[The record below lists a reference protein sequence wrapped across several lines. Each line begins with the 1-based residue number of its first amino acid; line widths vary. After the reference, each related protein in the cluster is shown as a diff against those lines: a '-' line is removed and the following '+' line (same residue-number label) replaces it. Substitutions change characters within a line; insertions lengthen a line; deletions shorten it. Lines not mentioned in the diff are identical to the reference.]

1 LIPRTAAESRTTPAC
16 PTAGRAPT
24 ASSHLAAPAV
34 VLRSH
39 LARVA
44 ASGCPRVRLSA
55 ECSRRRARQRRCETR
70 IQGCAQGRSAHAR
83 ACACVRAC
91 VRAPLCSL
99 IGSTGSALTW
109 ATRLYPYESKWS
121 GVLAP
126 VDPIQNAHC
135 GRTAAGRR
143 WVLTG
148 YAGEFRPPALRADRR
163 CLRRALRR
171 CKRTC
176 ACTRAKRVRRPDL
189 GHSGCIGVGHEVWS
203 CHGGPVEVFARK
215 HPCHSGRVG
224 DASSMHARHDVRQG
238 TRPSRQ
244 HSVQQHAAATCSINS
259 RRSKRRLY
267 QRESTALSTAS
278 RRTAMTQT
286 DR

>member
-1 LIPRTAAESRTTPAC
+1 MLDSSYGSRVAYNAGVSDGGKSTHRFVPLSCAS
-16 PTAGRAPT
+16 GRAAVPLST
-24 ASSHLAAPAV
+24 RRSPAD
-34 VLRSH
+34 
-39 LARVA
+39 
-44 ASGCPRVRLSA
+44 
-55 ECSRRRARQRRCETR
+55 
-70 IQGCAQGRSAHAR
+70 AR
-83 ACACVRAC
+83 ACACRPNAAAGARGKGDVRRGYKDVRRGAQHMRARVRAC
-91 VRAPLCSL
+91 VRAPLCSP

-109 ATRLYPYESKWS
+109 ATRLYPYESKCS

-148 YAGEFRPPALRADRR
+148 YAGESRPPALRADRR

-176 ACTRAKRVRRPDL
+176 ACTCAKRVRRPDL
-189 GHSGCIGVGHEVWS
+189 GHSGCIGVGHEFWS
-203 CHGGPVEVFARK
+203 GHGGPVEVFARK

-259 RRSKRRLY
+259 QSAV
-267 QRESTALSTAS
+267 EATIGSA
-278 RRTAMTQT
+278 
-286 DR
+286 